1 MYVTI
6 EIKYNMTL
14 EIAVCIIVYEY
25 VIYKFLLR

>member
-14 EIAVCIIVYEY
+14 EIAVSIIVYEY